1 LPARHRKTIAALF
14 TGGILPGVVLALAL
28 AIIARRRMAE
38 GASVDRGVATVRKS
52 VARSWLRYLGA
63 SQRGAETHL
72 ELYGGA
78 GRRPRHRRLGPLDLH
93 RVPSMTASG
102 GERK

>member
-52 VARSWLRYLGA
+52 VARSWLRY
-63 SQRGAETHL
+63 QRGAETHL

>member
-1 LPARHRKTIAALF
+1 MAETIPPSIVLIIIGSVTGVSIAALF

-52 VARSWLRYLGA
+52 VARSWLRCRA
-63 SQRGAETHL
+63 A
-72 ELYGGA
+72 A
-78 GRRPRHRRLGPLDLH
+78 AACPF
-93 RVPSMTASG
+93 
-102 GERK
+102 